1 MTTRTWVRAALPPLF
16 ALTAV
21 LAGAMCPRLGAQAGV
36 NDRTL
41 FVSAL
46 DRKGVPV
53 PDLGPDA
60 FVVKEDGA
68 RREVLRVSRAS
79 EPIGISVLIDNS
91 QAANDAVTYIR
102 RELPAFIKAV
112 TPANQVSLVSFS
124 DRPTILTPFTTDTNT
139 LLKRADSIF
148 SLRNTGATFLDAVFE
163 VSQGFASRDVERA
176 AIVAIVVD
184 GTEFTNR
191 YSKDVIAE
199 MKKAGVALHLIA
211 IGTFELDPQDHAV
224 RERSLLVPAGPRE
237 TGGALYTMLS
247 PNGIGQSLEKIA
259 RDLTSQYKVVYSRPE
274 RTVPPQKIEV
284 ETGREGLTVRGTPAR
299 TRKGA

>member
-21 LAGAMCPRLGAQAGV
+21 LAVAMCPRLDAQAGV
-36 NDRTL
+36 NDPTM
-41 FVSAL
+41 FVSAV

-60 FVVKEDGA
+60 FVVKEDNA
-68 RREVLRVSRAS
+68 RREILRVSRAS
-79 EPIGISVLIDNS
+79 EPIGISILIDNS
-91 QAANDAVTYIR
+91 EAANDAVTYIR
-102 RELPAFIKAV
+102 RELPAFLKAV
-112 TPANQVSLVSFS
+112 TPANQVSLVGIS

-139 LLKRADSIF
+139 LLKRTDSIF
-148 SLRNTGATFLDAVFE
+148 SLRNTGATFLDALFE
-163 VSQGFASRDVERA
+163 VSQGFASKDVERA

-184 GTEFTNR
+184 GKEFTNR

-211 IGTFELDPQDHAV
+211 IGQFEFDPQDQAV
-224 RERSLLVPAGPRE
+224 RERSLLLPAGPKE

-259 RDLTSQYKVVYSRPE
+259 RDLNSQYKVVYSRPE
-274 RTVPPQKIEV
+274 RTIPPQKVEV
-284 ETGREGLTVRGTPAR
+284 EAGREGLTVRGTPAR
-299 TRKGA
+299 ARKGA

>member
-1 MTTRTWVRAALPPLF
+1 MTIRTWVRAALPPLF
-16 ALTAV
+16 ALTAL
-21 LAGAMCPRLGAQAGV
+21 LAVAMCPRLDAQAGV
-36 NDRTL
+36 NDRTM
-41 FVSAL
+41 FVSAV
-46 DRKGVPV
+46 DKKGEPV

-60 FVVKEDGA
+60 FVVKEDNA
-68 RREVLRVSRAS
+68 RREILRVSRAS
-79 EPIGISVLIDNS
+79 EPIGISVIIDNS
-91 QAANDAVTYIR
+91 EAANDAVNYIR
-102 RELPAFIKAV
+102 RELPAFLKAV
-112 TPANQVSLVSFS
+112 TPANQVSLVSIS
-124 DRPTILTPFTTDTNT
+124 DRPTILAPFTTDTAT
-139 LLKRADSIF
+139 LLKRTEGIF
-148 SLRNTGATFLDAVFE
+148 SLRNTGATFLDALFE

-184 GTEFTNR
+184 GKEFTNR

-211 IGTFELDPQDHAV
+211 IGQFEFNSQDHAV
-224 RERSLLVPAGPRE
+224 RERSFMVPAGPKE

-274 RTVPPQKIEV
+274 RTIPPKKVEV
-284 ETGREGLTVRGTPAR
+284 EAGRQGLTVRGTPAR